1 MLRAYIDQNTE
12 DTVCPGKQISAKM
25 KGIRTLETFLSS
37 MKLGIAHLA

>member
-1 MLRAYIDQNTE
+1 MRILKTLFAQ
-12 DTVCPGKQISAKM
+12 GSKSAKM